1 MIKYLFRKVNLC
13 ESAANGGQNPAPP
26 ATKNCLRSPA
36 LTSALRVHGTSP
48 TCNKMKPNGNNKT
61 APQSKSNMNTPTIVI
76 CEKTCNPNTHSHPR
90 CANVTS
96 NRKLRDQRRTPRMR
110 NRTLQSES
118 AMETHKQCA
127 ENKNPG
133 TRTCA
138 ACHAIACYI
147 NPRASLLSFMLP
159 I

>member
-13 ESAANGGQNPAPP
+13 ESAASGGQNPAPP

-76 CEKTCNPNTHSHPR
+76 CAKNTAIRTHTRIRAARMSPPTEN
-90 CANVTS
+90 CVTS
-96 NRKLRDQRRTPRMR
+96 AEHRGCATAHYRRNQQWKRTNNVLRTKSRAR
-110 NRTLQSES
+110 
-118 AMETHKQCA
+118 ACA
-127 ENKNPG
+127 LRG
-133 TRTCA
+133 M
-138 ACHAIACYI
+138 
-147 NPRASLLSFMLP
+147 SLLA